1 MSFSDIGIILG
12 DFSLW
17 KINYVTK
24 NPMRAQD
31 KALKKILKKSR
42 NCEYGK
48 KYNFKN
54 IHSIEDF
61 QKMVPLTTY
70 EDYAPYIDRMIENKE
85 KNIMYTG
92 RNIRYC
98 SSSGSIGKPKTLP
111 KSIKD
116 LWNMQCIGFSCSV
129 ATAAHHL
136 KKNKGIKMPGQM
148 GPLVLILSDR
158 KSVV

>member
-1 MSFSDIGIILG
+1 
-12 DFSLW
+12 
-17 KINYVTK
+17 
-24 NPMRAQD
+24 
-31 KALKKILKKSR
+31 
-42 NCEYGK
+42 
-48 KYNFKN
+48 
-54 IHSIEDF
+54 
-61 QKMVPLTTY
+61 MVPLTTY

-148 GPLVLILSDR
+148 GPLVLILSGQKLDDGKKCNGAGQVPLTYLKPLIKFFCTSPLSLLYPEQEGLLDTAYLQLR
-158 KSVV
+158 FALEKIGRAHV